1 LNHTSSP
8 FCSGYFGDRVSWT
21 ICLGWPWTAVLPVSV
36 SSAWLDFTL

>member
-8 FCSGYFGDRVSWT
+8 FCSGYFGDGVSWT